1 MPTPLAL
8 TQIEEL
14 ENAAMNA
21 RCAGIISRY
30 WARQGAAIE
39 ISGGQGAPVR
49 SNLQSNGLPR
59 GYRGED
65 AIPISQGRRSSEEK
79 RTELVSDHV

>member
-1 MPTPLAL
+1 MPTPLAH
-8 TQIEEL
+8 IEEL
-14 ENAAMNA
+14 ESAAMDA

-30 WARQGAAIE
+30 WARQGVVIE

-49 SNLQSNGLPR
+49 SNLQSNGLPP

-65 AIPISQGRRSSEEK
+65 AILMRRM
-79 RTELVSDHV
+79 L